1 MKEGRNNG
9 GEGEDR
15 CEVSLPPG
23 RHGLV
28 DRMVVVKEP
37 DAAFRFLAE
46 KLLIY
51 LL

>member
-1 MKEGRNNG
+1 MEGKERIGVR
-9 GEGEDR
+9 
-15 CEVSLPPG
+15 SPSPPG